1 MSQSITLDKDIMELV
16 MSRNLKDTPFALE
29 RLFVWAVG
37 VYGLIGVFTIAV
49 LSVLQKTIPPQ
60 LQSLTM
66 FCIGAL
72 VARIEKRIK

>member
-1 MSQSITLDKDIMELV
+1 MA
-16 MSRNLKDTPFALE
+16 RNLKDTPFALE

-37 VYGLIGVFTIAV
+37 IYGLIGVISIAI
-49 LSVLQKTIPPQ
+49 LSVKGKPVPPQ

-72 VARIEKRIK
+72 VARIEKRSK

>member
-1 MSQSITLDKDIMELV
+1 MNLSIIELMSK
-16 MSRNLKDTPFALE
+16 NLKDTAFAIE

-37 VYGLIGVFTIAV
+37 VYGLIGVISIAI
-49 LSVLQKTIPPQ
+49 LAIFSKPIPPQ

-72 VARIEKRIK
+72 VARIEKRVG